1 MSNEAIIEIQEKA
14 ISAQDNLMIEKE
26 KNISMNNKLSAALRC
41 LLKIKETYP
50 DVYKECLNEDDIRA
64 VLGLTPGSERRRN

>member
-26 KNISMNNKLSAALRC
+26 R
-41 LLKIKETYP
+41 TYQ
-50 DVYKECLNEDDIRA
+50 
-64 VLGLTPGSERRRN
+64 

>member
-1 MSNEAIIEIQEKA
+1 
-14 ISAQDNLMIEKE
+14 
-26 KNISMNNKLSAALRC
+26 MNNKLSAALRC

-50 DVYKECLNEDDIRA
+50 DMYKECLNEDDIRA